1 MAPNGIP
8 PNFRETCDA
17 AMPTYCFP
25 LIWEGDQLVS
35 EAKTRQLDQATN

>member
-1 MAPNGIP
+1 MAPSGIT

-25 LIWEGDQLVS
+25 LIWGDQLVS